1 MSTLLTSIGD
11 LEKELSLLEDILY
24 NILIYEVSSSELVV
38 NLRFTKFDEYESSI
52 IGGLAN
58 TLNEFGGK
66 VEKGKIRSIV
76 LEDIKLLFTSLENF
90 ILLLVVDPTY
100 DNSQFTNLLLTLT
113 EVLDLSFTQFRD
125 MDSLSD
131 EIVINSEL
139 ILSLIAED
147 IGIQMEM
154 GPNPTIYPFKLRELA
169 EARTLKLLGKPKLD
183 TVIEVPPEEIIE
195 EVVEEQPPEIHVAK
209 EALSAAAPPT
219 QKNDILDEKN
229 EALYHLLNKF
239 VQTFNDALQITLVR
253 FKADGTIN
261 KITAGRLEKD
271 IEENLYNT
279 VLSMMTNIFNLLDK
293 EEKYRTIDL
302 GENYIYFQYV
312 DDSSFIYTT
321 VKNQEVMALIMPLIE
336 RISNTIANL
345 FPSVN

>member
-1 MSTLLTSIGD
+1 MLTSIGD
-11 LEKELSLLEDILY
+11 LEKELTLLEGIIQ
-24 NILIYEVSSSELVV
+24 NILIYETTSSELVV
-38 NLRFTKFDEYESSI
+38 NLRFSKFDEFDSSV

-66 VEKGKIRSIV
+66 VERGKIRSIV
-76 LEDIKLLFTSLENF
+76 LTDTKLLFSSIENF

-100 DNSQFTNLLLTLT
+100 DNSQFTNLILTLI
-113 EVLDLSFTQFRD
+113 EVLDLSFTQFSD

-131 EIVINSEL
+131 EVAINSQL
-139 ILSLIAED
+139 VLSLIAED
-147 IGIQMEM
+147 IGVQLEL
-154 GPNPTIYPFKLRELA
+154 GSHPTIYPFKLRELA

-183 TVIEVPPEEIIE
+183 SIVETPLEEIVDEPPVEIPIVSVPSMDATTQS
-195 EVVEEQPPEIHVAK
+195 EVDDKHD
-209 EALSAAAPPT
+209 
-219 QKNDILDEKN
+219 QKD

-239 VQTFNDALQITLVR
+239 VQTFNDALQITLIR
-253 FKADGTIN
+253 FKSDGTIH
-261 KITAGRLEKD
+261 KITAGRLEKE

-293 EEKYRTIDL
+293 SEEYRSIDL
-302 GENYIYFQYV
+302 GDNWIYFQYV

-321 VKNQEVMALIMPLIE
+321 VKNKDVMALIMPLIE

-345 FPSVN
+345 FPAPTA